1 MVASFIYNTKAE
13 FLKSKRT
20 AAFWLT
26 VVGAAFIPLV
36 SLIKLVARPGHF
48 IPGFK
53 KDPWQLFIN
62 DNWQAGTFFLLP
74 MFVILVTSLVVQTE
88 YKNNTWKQ
96 VYASPRSMAD
106 IFLSRL
112 IVIHSLILL
121 AFMLFNAFI
130 IVMACIVNL
139 LNKGYNFFDN
149 PVPWKTLFAL
159 TAKLYFSVLA
169 ITSIQYWLSL
179 RFRNFIIP
187 VGIGLAL
194 LITGFMIHQWEQLY
208 YYPYMYPMIAFWP
221 SFQKDPVFINKAQ
234 VFDMIWFVV
243 VLLIAFWDMATRREK
258 G

>member
-1 MVASFIYNTKAE
+1 MVASFILNTKAE
-13 FLKSKRT
+13 FLKSRRT

-26 VVGAAFIPLV
+26 VVGAAFVPIV
-36 SLIKLVARPGHF
+36 SSIRLLARPDHF
-48 IPGFK
+48 IPVFK
-53 KDPWQLFIN
+53 KDPWQRIIS
-62 DNWQAGTFFLLP
+62 DNWQAGSFFLLP
-74 MFVILVTSLVVQTE
+74 MFVILVTSLVVQIE

-106 IFLSRL
+106 IFMSRF
-112 IVIHSLILL
+112 IVIHTLILL
-121 AFMLFNAFI
+121 AFILFDAFI
-130 IVMACIVNL
+130 VVTACGVNL
-139 LNKGYNFFDN
+139 FQKGYHFFDN

-159 TAKLYFSVLA
+159 TTKLYFSILA

-208 YYPYMYPMIAFWP
+208 YYPYMYPLIFFVP
-221 SFQKDPVFINKAQ
+221 DFQKKAGFINNTQ
-234 VFDMIWFVV
+234 VFDLIWFTV